1 MADRDE
7 YVPKLNDRVTMEGAE
22 GVFVVVGVD
31 FRERLARV
39 GTHVSPVL
47 LYTVPW
53 SKLSYFDKS

>member
-7 YVPKLNDRVTMEGAE
+7 YVPKLNDRVTMDGAE

-31 FRERLARV
+31 LREKVARV
-39 GTHVSPVL
+39 GTHISPL
-47 LYTVPW
+47 LHIVPW